1 MLRLNK
7 IIPYNVMF
15 YCFEQSRAINNALN
29 AFFLA
34 LSYLVVIRLTSLFI
48 TQRKRRK
55 SGPLLKQLKS
65 ADKVHL

>member
-1 MLRLNK
+1 
-7 IIPYNVMF
+7 MF

-29 AFFLA
+29 AFFFA

-48 TQRKRRK
+48 SQRKRRK
-55 SGPLLKQLKS
+55 SGPLLKLLKS